1 MTSALVLDNT
11 GSKVSSWLRWK
22 CFVLPVTPAH
32 CTLPGGCWLLTIIVT
47 IFVTQLHT
55 CARQDWIYLCQN
67 ILFETSR
74 IQETYYFW
82 FCFSKNIRKTQ
93 IGEVNINRLILSQQV
108 VKMFWIPPSPG
119 RWWSGTDRR
128 VTVDTATPL
137 AAGAGVLVCCD
148 TRRCDE
154 SCLTLLTCSLEV
166 VKSKA

>member
-32 CTLPGGCWLLTIIVT
+32 CTLPGGWWLLTIIVT

-55 CARQDWIYLCQN
+55 CARQNWIYLCQN

-108 VKMFWIPPSPG
+108 VKMFWIPASRG
-119 RWWSGTDRR
+119 RRWWGEDRPAVNCGHCYAPR
-128 VTVDTATPL
+128 CWCWCV
-137 AAGAGVLVCCD
+137 GVLWHTEMWWIMPHIVNMFV
-148 TRRCDE
+148 R
-154 SCLTLLTCSLEV
+154 SC
-166 VKSKA
+166 

>member
-32 CTLPGGCWLLTIIVT
+32 CTLPGGCWRSLWRSLLLSCTLV
-47 IFVTQLHT
+47 L
-55 CARQDWIYLCQN
+55 ARIEYMYLCQN

-74 IQETYYFW
+74 IQETYYLFLVL
-82 FCFSKNIRKTQ
+82 FLKKHSKDTNWRSKHKPVDFESTSSKDVLNPAIARA
-93 IGEVNINRLILSQQV
+93 
-108 VKMFWIPPSPG
+108 
-119 RWWSGTDRR
+119 GTDRR